1 VTIDRLF
8 VIWGALSDRGRHVVG
23 HLARDRVG
31 GPYRFWYE
39 ADLSAAFAQG
49 FVLFPT
55 FPEPRVEASPYAA
68 RYLFATFADRIPSAH
83 RLDRDSVVA
92 TWGVER
98 PDDQFELLAKSG
110 GLRATDRIEL
120 AEYRAPEDPLIKS
133 LEFRVAGARYVPTEL
148 RATLAAGDSLRF
160 EREPTNKADP
170 AATIVATT
178 TDGKRAGYVPRQ
190 YSRTVARLLDT
201 GVLLGAVAVREIIVP
216 DDAGRWVVRASR
228 ARE

>member
-1 VTIDRLF
+1 MTIDRLS

-23 HLARDRVG
+23 HLTRDRIG

-39 ADLSAAFAQG
+39 ADLSAAVAQG

-55 FPEPRVEASPYAA
+55 FPELRTESSAYEA
-68 RYLFATFADRIPSAH
+68 RYLFATFADRIPSPH

-92 TWGVER
+92 TWGVENA
-98 PDDQFELLAKSG
+98 DDQFELLAKSG

-120 AEYRAPEDPLIKS
+120 AEYRAAEDPLTKP
-133 LEFRVAGARYVPTEL
+133 LEFRVAGSKYVPVEL
-148 RATLAAGDSLRF
+148 RATLAAGDALRF

-178 TDGKRAGYVPRQ
+178 SDGKRAGYVPRQ
-190 YSRTVARLLDT
+190 YSRLVARLLDA
-201 GVLLGAVAVREIIVP
+201 GVHLTAVAVREIVVP
-216 DDAGRWVVRASR
+216 DDAGRWVVRAARTR
-228 ARE
+228 A